1 MNPMQQSTIELYAT
15 EMQRVFETNTTVEAL
30 SECLDGFENG
40 DAYRISAEVMRRRE
54 RAGWRR
60 VGRKIGFT
68 NRSIYEQYKVDQPMF
83 GYMWDRTVSDAAAP
97 GGVYTGEAPSLTYRL
112 NDDDVKG
119 TLSLAGLSQPLIE
132 PEIVFG
138 LRDTP
143 KLGDPI
149 EELLECIDWIG
160 HGFEIVQCHFP
171 GWRFSI
177 GDCIADG
184 GLHGRYIVGPRFE
197 ITRGNE
203 RSLVEKLA
211 FFDIELSC
219 NGEPVRTGG
228 GRLVLGSPLEALNY
242 LVQVLAELPE
252 HPPLLPGEIITT
264 GTLTDAMP
272 VQPGQTW
279 STRIDGLPP
288 LEGFELTLT

>member
-1 MNPMQQSTIELYAT
+1 MSMQRSTIDLYAD
-15 EMQRVFETNTTVEAL
+15 EMMRLADTNALDEAL
-30 SECLDGFENG
+30 SECLDGFEND

-68 NRSIYEQYKVDQPMF
+68 NRSIYEQYKVNQPMF

-97 GGVYTGEAPSLTYRL
+97 DGVYTGEAPSLTYRL
-112 NDDDVKG
+112 DDDDVKG

-138 LRDTP
+138 LRETP

-171 GWRFSI
+171 GWRFNI
-177 GDCIADG
+177 ADCIADG

-197 ITRGNE
+197 IRRGNE

-219 NGEPVRTGG
+219 NGEPLRTGG
-228 GRLVLGSPLEALNY
+228 GRLR
-242 LVQVLAELPE
+242 
-252 HPPLLPGEIITT
+252 PG
-264 GTLTDAMP
+264 
-272 VQPGQTW
+272 
-279 STRIDGLPP
+279 
-288 LEGFELTLT
+288 

>member
-1 MNPMQQSTIELYAT
+1 MQLSTVSLYAE
-15 EMQRVFETNTTVEAL
+15 EMMRLSDSNTLAEAL
-30 SECLDGFENG
+30 SECLDGFEND

-54 RAGWRR
+54 NAGWRR

-83 GYMWDRTVSDAAAP
+83 GYMWDRTVSDAASP
-97 GGVYTGEAPSLTYRL
+97 DGVYTGEAPSLTYRL
-112 NDDDVKG
+112 DDDNVKG

-138 LRDTP
+138 LKETP
-143 KLGDPI
+143 KLGDPMHEI
-149 EELLECIDWIG
+149 LECIDWIG

-171 GWRFSI
+171 GWRFNI
-177 GDCIADG
+177 ADCIADG
-184 GLHGRYIVGPRFE
+184 GLHGRYIIGPRFE

-203 RSLVEKLA
+203 AELIEKLA
-211 FFDIELSC
+211 MFDIELSC

-228 GRLVLGSPLEALNY
+228 GRLVLGSPLKALNY
-242 LVQVLAELPE
+242 LMQVLADLPD
-252 HPPLLPGEIITT
+252 HPPLQPGEIITT

-279 STRIDGLPP
+279 STRLEGLPP
-288 LEGFELTLT
+288 LEGFELTLTA

>member
-1 MNPMQQSTIELYAT
+1 MRMHSSTIALYAE
-15 EMQRVFETNTTVEAL
+15 EMMRLADTNALDEAL
-30 SECLDGFENG
+30 SECLDGFEND
-40 DAYRISAEVMRRRE
+40 DAYRISAEVMHRRE

-68 NRSIYEQYKVDQPMF
+68 NRSIYEQYKVNQPMF
-83 GYMWDRTVSDAAAP
+83 GYMWDRTVATQRRQMASTPASAIAD
-97 GGVYTGEAPSLTYRL
+97 LLRRR
-112 NDDDVKG
+112 DVKG

-138 LRDTP
+138 LRETP
-143 KLGDPI
+143 KLGEPI

-171 GWRFSI
+171 GWRFNI
-177 GDCIADG
+177 ADCIADG

-211 FFDIELSC
+211 FFDIELLC

-228 GRLVLGSPLEALNY
+228 GRLVPGSPLEALI

-264 GTLTDAMP
+264 GTLNGRHA

>member
-1 MNPMQQSTIELYAT
+1 MRLAD
-15 EMQRVFETNTTVEAL
+15 TNTTVEAL
-30 SECLDGFENG
+30 SECLDGFEND

-60 VGRKIGFT
+60 LGRKIGFT
-68 NRSIYEQYKVDQPMF
+68 NRSIYAQYRVDQPMF

-97 GGVYTGEAPSLTYRL
+97 GGVYTGEAPSLSYRL
-112 NDDDVKG
+112 DDDDVKG
-119 TLSLAGLSQPLIE
+119 TLSLDGLSQPLIE
-132 PEIVFG
+132 PEVVFG
-138 LRDTP
+138 LRETP

-149 EELLECIDWIG
+149 PELLECIDWIG

-171 GWRFSI
+171 GWRFNI
-177 GDCIADG
+177 ADCIADG
-184 GLHGRYIVGPRFE
+184 GLHGRYIIGPRFE

-203 RSLVEKLA
+203 ATLVEKLA
-211 FFDIELSC
+211 MFDIDLLC
-219 NGEPVRTGG
+219 NGEPIRSGG

-242 LVQVLAELPE
+242 LVQVLAALPE
-252 HPPLLPGEIITT
+252 HPRLQPGEIITT

-279 STRIDGLPP
+279 STRISGLEP
-288 LEGFELTLT
+288 LEGFEVRLT